1 MKSTTLDNWNSK
13 YYRQFVSKGGNIKV
27 NAIYEAKLSPDDKV
41 TPSSQT
47 HELKK
52 FVSDKYEKKLWYSK
66 QDVKDD
72 VTGDDEFDDDSTD
85 SSSDW

>member
-1 MKSTTLDNWNSK
+1 MRSTTLDNWNSK
-13 YYRQFVSKGGNIKV
+13 YYRQFVSKGGNLKV

-41 TPSSQT
+41 TRTSSEQ
-47 HELKK
+47 ELQK

-66 QDVKDD
+66 HAV
-72 VTGDDEFDDDSTD
+72 VDDDDIEEDSDDSD